1 MNIGRLSND
10 DGKDNKNVPSYQ
22 NEGVVFFF
30 LTFFELI
37 SLLKWQILV
46 NFPTESWGPHPSS
59 DSEKKLNLCVYVF
72 QTTSQKEI

>member
-30 LTFFELI
+30 F
-37 SLLKWQILV
+37 
-46 NFPTESWGPHPSS
+46 
-59 DSEKKLNLCVYVF
+59 
-72 QTTSQKEI
+72 